1 MSSTL
6 LFGSFRLCRPV
17 MTVLVN
23 RSSNA
28 ASAALWKRLAT
39 VTPTT
44 NRFFSS
50 SNLSDIL
57 ARELEEEDETG
68 SSMPEDLV
76 ELKETISK
84 YWTIADDEDSG
95 TVKLFRK
102 EGPEKVTVVFHCQDS
117 LDESLLDDPEEEASP
132 EVRFTLTVTKAGKTM
147 VLNCVSIDASA
158 VVESVV
164 TTNED
169 IEIIHDTGKVDDKL
183 YQGPQFDELAED
195 LQDAFTEYV
204 KEECGI
210 TSDVAAFISM
220 FADFKEQQEYIR
232 WLKQV
237 QLIL

>member
-1 MSSTL
+1 MSSSIFYGT
-6 LFGSFRLCRPV
+6 FRLCRPAI
-17 MTVLVN
+17 TVLVN
-23 RSSNA
+23 RSSNV

-39 VTPTT
+39 ATPNT

-50 SNLSDIL
+50 NDLSDIL
-57 ARELEEEDETG
+57 ARELEEENETG
-68 SSMPEDLV
+68 SSMPEDLA
-76 ELKETISK
+76 ELKETISE
-84 YWTIADDEDSG
+84 YWTIVDDGESG

-102 EGPEKVTVVFHCQDS
+102 EGPEKVAVVFHCQDT
-117 LDESLLDDPEEEASP
+117 LDEELDDSEEESSP

-147 VLNCVSIDASA
+147 VLNCVSVDASA

-169 IEIIHDTGKVDDKL
+169 IELIHDTGKVDEKL

-220 FADFKEQQEYIR
+220 FADFKEQQEYVR
-232 WLKQV
+232 WLNQV
-237 QLIL
+237 KLIL

>member
-1 MSSTL
+1 MSYSIFYGT
-6 LFGSFRLCRPV
+6 FRLCRPAI
-17 MTVLVN
+17 TVLVN
-23 RSSNA
+23 RSSNV

-39 VTPTT
+39 ATPNT

-50 SNLSDIL
+50 NDLSDIL
-57 ARELEEEDETG
+57 ARELEEENETG
-68 SSMPEDLV
+68 SSMPEDLA
-76 ELKETISK
+76 ELKETISE
-84 YWTIADDEDSG
+84 YWTIVDDGESG

-102 EGPEKVTVVFHCQDS
+102 EGPEKVAVVFHCQDT
-117 LDESLLDDPEEEASP
+117 LDEELDDSEEESSP

-147 VLNCVSIDASA
+147 VLNCVSVDASA

-169 IEIIHDTGKVDDKL
+169 IELIHDTGKVDEKL

-220 FADFKEQQEYIR
+220 FADFKEQQEYVR
-232 WLKQV
+232 WLNQV
-237 QLIL
+237 KLIL